1 MTNVLYRHGA
11 VYSPADPYAQALLVS
26 DGTVAWVG
34 GDENAATMAT
44 DGSADEVVDLAGAL
58 VTPAFVDGHVHAF
71 DTGLLQTGVDVT
83 GARSVAD
90 VLDAVAARV
99 RSHPGQPVLGHGW
112 DETLLVE
119 GRPPTREEL
128 DRAADGA
135 EVYLSRVDVHSA
147 LVSSPLAS
155 RAGCGDV
162 AGWDGSARVEREAHR
177 TARRHARELPDA
189 SRAAAHE
196 GALRLAAERG
206 LATLHE
212 MSGPSIGGVDDLRVL
227 LGVAERVGVRVVPYW
242 GEAATDA
249 ADVRRIA
256 ASLHLQGARLAG
268 LAGDLSAD
276 GSIGSRTAHFREPY
290 ADNDTGDADHRG
302 HGYLDADVIATH
314 VAACV
319 EAGVQPGFHVI
330 GDAALDTVIAGC
342 QDAARRLGG
351 SRLRTARLRLE
362 HVEAA
367 DDAQVA
373 ALAELGVVASMQPV
387 FDGLWGGGEGLYQR
401 RLKDRRLNRVGS
413 MAAAGIPLAF
423 GSDSPVTAL
432 DPWGAIAAAAF
443 HHDDDQRISA
453 RAAFAAHTRGAH
465 RAARDDVHV
474 HEQAGVLVP
483 GAPADLAVWEAG
495 ELVVQAPDDRIQAWS
510 TDPRSRVPAL
520 PDVSPGASAPRCLR
534 TVAAGR
540 VVHDTA
546 ELTSS
551 TSGTS
556 GTSSTR

>member
-1 MTNVLYRHGA
+1 VTDVLYRHGA
-11 VYSPADPYAQALLVS
+11 VYTPADPYAQAILVS

-34 GDENAATMAT
+34 GDETAATMAS
-44 DGSADEVVDLAGAL
+44 DGSADVVVDLAGAL

-83 GARSVAD
+83 GTMSVAA
-90 VLDAVAARV
+90 VLDAVAAFV
-99 RSHPGQPVLGHGW
+99 ATYPGRTVLGHGW
-112 DETLLVE
+112 DETQLVE
-119 GRPPTREEL
+119 GRPPTLAEL
-128 DRAADGA
+128 DRAAGGA

-147 LVSSPLAS
+147 LVTSSLAA
-155 RAGCGDV
+155 RAGCGDLV
-162 AGWDGSARVEREAHR
+162 GWDGGARVERDAHHS
-177 TARRHARELPDA
+177 ARHHARDVPDRE
-189 SRAAAHE
+189 RAAAHE
-196 GALRLAAERG
+196 AAMRLAASRG

-212 MSGPSIGGVDDLRVL
+212 MSGPFIGGTDDLRVL

-242 GEAATDA
+242 GEAVTDV
-249 ADVRRIA
+249 ADLRRA
-256 ASLHLQGARLAG
+256 VASLGLPDGTRLAG

-276 GSIGSRTAHFREPY
+276 GSIGSRTALFREPY
-290 ADNDTGDADHRG
+290 ADNDAEHADHRG
-302 HGYLDADVIATH
+302 HAYLDADTISAH
-314 VAACV
+314 VVACV
-319 EAGVQPGFHVI
+319 EARAQPGFHVI

-362 HVEAA
+362 HVETT

-387 FDGLWGGGEGLYQR
+387 FDGLWGGGAGLYQQ
-401 RLKDRRLNRVGS
+401 RLGGRRLNRIGS
-413 MAAAGIPLAF
+413 IAAAGIPLAF

-432 DPWGAIAAAAF
+432 DPWAAISAAAF

-483 GAPADLAVWEAG
+483 GAPADLTVWEAG

-520 PDVSPGASAPRCLR
+520 PDVSPGAPRPRTLR
-534 TVAAGR
+534 TVVAGR
-540 VVHDTA
+540 AVHDTG
-546 ELTSS
+546 ELGGAT
-551 TSGTS
+551 
-556 GTSSTR
+556 

>member
-1 MTNVLYRHGA
+1 MTDVLYRHGA
-11 VYSPADPYAQALLVS
+11 VYTPADPYAQAILIS

-34 GDENAATMAT
+34 GDETAATMAT
-44 DGSADEVVDLAGAL
+44 DGSADVVVDLAGAL

-71 DTGLLQTGVDVT
+71 DTGLLQSGLDVT

-90 VLDAVAARV
+90 VLDGVTAHVAAN
-99 RSHPGQPVLGHGW
+99 PGRTVLGHGW

-128 DRAADGA
+128 DRAAGGA

-147 LVSSPLAS
+147 LVSSPLAA
-155 RAGCGDV
+155 RAGCGELS
-162 AGWDGSARVEREAHR
+162 GWDGTARVERDAHHS
-177 TARRHARELPDA
+177 ARHHARLMSDTE
-189 SRAAAHE
+189 RATTHE
-196 GALRLAAERG
+196 AALRFAAVRG

-212 MSGPSIGGVDDLRVL
+212 MSGPFIGGTDDLRVL
-227 LGVAERVGVRVVPYW
+227 LGVAEQVGVRVVPYW
-242 GEAATDA
+242 GEAVTDA
-249 ADVRRIA
+249 DDIA
-256 ASLHLQGARLAG
+256 RVVASLGLPEGTRLAG

-276 GSIGSRTAHFREPY
+276 GSIGSRTALFREPY
-290 ADNDTGDADHRG
+290 ADNAPEHAGHRG
-302 HGYLDADVIATH
+302 HAYLDAATISAH
-314 VAACV
+314 VVACV
-319 EAGVQPGFHVI
+319 EARVQPGFHVI
-330 GDAALDTVIAGC
+330 GDAALDTVIAAC

-362 HVEAA
+362 HVETA

-401 RLKDRRLNRVGS
+401 RLGGRRLNRIGS
-413 MAAAGIPLAF
+413 IAAAGIPLAF
-423 GSDSPVTAL
+423 GSDSPVTAM
-432 DPWGAIAAAAF
+432 DPWAAVSAAAF

-465 RAARDDVHV
+465 RAARDDIHV
-474 HEQAGVLVP
+474 HDQAGVLVP

-520 PDVSPGASAPRCLR
+520 PDVTPGTRAPRCLR

-540 VVHDTA
+540 VVHDTG
-546 ELTSS
+546 EL
-551 TSGTS
+551 SGAA
-556 GTSSTR
+556 R

>member
-58 VTPAFVDGHVHAF
+58 VTPAFVDGHVHCF

-83 GARSVAD
+83 GARSVTD
-90 VLDAVAARV
+90 VLDAVAAFV
-99 RSHPGQPVLGHGW
+99 VANPGRTVLGHGW
-112 DETLLVE
+112 DETLLGD
-119 GRPPTREEL
+119 GRLPTPAEL
-128 DRAADGA
+128 DRAAGGA
-135 EVYLSRVDVHSA
+135 AVYLSRVDVHSA
-147 LVSSPLAS
+147 LVSPALAAA
-155 RAGCGDV
+155 AGCHD
-162 AGWDGSARVEREAHR
+162 ATGWDGTARVEREAHHR
-177 TARRHARELPDA
+177 ARHHARQVPETQ
-189 SRAAAHE
+189 RATAHE
-196 GALRLAAERG
+196 AALRLAAQRG

-212 MSGPSIGGVDDLRVL
+212 MSGPFIGGPDDLRVL

-249 ADVRRIA
+249 DDVRRVVA
-256 ASLHLQGARLAG
+256 ALGLPEGVRLAG

-290 ADNDTGDADHRG
+290 ADNHPEHADHRG
-302 HGYLDADVIATH
+302 HGYLDAGTIATH

-362 HVEAA
+362 HVETA

-401 RLKDRRLNRVGS
+401 RLGDRRLNRVAS
-413 MAAAGIPLAF
+413 IAAAGVPLAF

-432 DPWGAIAAAAF
+432 DPWGAISAAAF

-474 HEQAGVLVP
+474 HEHAGVLVP

-520 PDVSPGASAPRCLR
+520 PDVRPGATPPRCLR
-534 TVAAGR
+534 TVAGGR
-540 VVHDTA
+540 VVHDTT

-551 TSGTS
+551 TG
-556 GTSSTR
+556 

>member
-1 MTNVLYRHGA
+1 MSNVLYRHGA

-34 GDENAATMAT
+34 GDETADAMAA
-44 DGSADEVVDLAGAL
+44 DGSADVVVDLAGAL

-71 DTGLLQTGVDVT
+71 DTGLLVTGVDVT
-83 GARSVAD
+83 AARSV
-90 VLDAVAARV
+90 VELLDAVAAWATT
-99 RSHPGQPVLGHGW
+99 HPGRTVLGHGW
-112 DETLLVE
+112 DETLLAE
-119 GRPPTREEL
+119 GRLPTPAEL
-128 DRAADGA
+128 DRAAGGA
-135 EVYLSRVDVHSA
+135 PVYLSRVDVHSA
-147 LVSSPLAS
+147 LVSPALAEA
-155 RAGCGDV
+155 AGCAAATD
-162 AGWDGSARVEREAHR
+162 WDGTARVEREAHHR
-177 TARRHARELPDA
+177 ARHHARQVPEA
-189 SRAAAHE
+189 ERAAAHE
-196 GALRLAAERG
+196 AALRQAARRG
-206 LATLHE
+206 VATLHE
-212 MSGPSIGGVDDLRVL
+212 MSGPFIGGPDDLRVL

-242 GEAATDA
+242 GEAATDPD
-249 ADVRRIA
+249 DVRRVVA
-256 ASLHLQGARLAG
+256 ALDLPEGVRLAG

-276 GSIGSRTAHFREPY
+276 GSIGSRTAAFREPY
-290 ADNDTGDADHRG
+290 ADNDADDAGHRG
-302 HGYLDADVIATH
+302 HAYLDAATIAAH
-314 VAACV
+314 VTACV

-330 GDAALDTVIAGC
+330 GDAALDTVVEGC
-342 QDAARRLGG
+342 REAAERLGG

-362 HVEAA
+362 HVETA

-387 FDGLWGGGEGLYQR
+387 FDALWGGGEGLYQR
-401 RLKDRRLNRVGS
+401 RLGDRRLNRLGTI
-413 MAAAGIPLAF
+413 AAAGIPLAF

-432 DPWGAIAAAAF
+432 DPWGAISAAAF
-443 HHDDDQRISA
+443 HHDDEQRISA

-520 PDVSPGASAPRCLR
+520 PDVAPGAPRPRCLR

-540 VVHDTA
+540 VVHDTD
-546 ELTSS
+546 ELTS
-551 TSGTS
+551 TS
-556 GTSSTR
+556 R